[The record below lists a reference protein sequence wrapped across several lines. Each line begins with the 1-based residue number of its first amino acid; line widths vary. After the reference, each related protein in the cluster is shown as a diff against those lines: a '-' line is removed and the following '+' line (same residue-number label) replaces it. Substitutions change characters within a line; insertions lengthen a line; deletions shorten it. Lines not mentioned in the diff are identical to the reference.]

1 MIHIYVTG
9 VIEDKNTN
17 PKQDE
22 TVWESDETYIQWENE
37 FEIPILKKEAEQEEE
52 KKRKKLLAE
61 DQAKQLAN
69 MPRLNLF
76 EDAKAEDVEDEE
88 TEPEDVEDFE
98 YEMTYL
104 GLSPDSKFNL

>member
-52 KKRKKLLAE
+52 KNVRDCLQKIKLNSLRICLDSIYLKMLKRKMLKMRKLNQKML
-61 DQAKQLAN
+61 KI
-69 MPRLNLF
+69 
-76 EDAKAEDVEDEE
+76 
-88 TEPEDVEDFE
+88 
-98 YEMTYL
+98 
-104 GLSPDSKFNL
+104 LSMRRHI